1 MGKVTQ
7 RLAGCTDAAAIAAE
21 LRAAL
26 PTLAATEDRQAAV
39 DDVAVFLTA
48 EEEHWRVAMLTLISE
63 LSGDDQDCNVHMELL
78 DVLLTWAAQ
87 ETVQKNHD
95 ILETLLMLFNL
106 VITRLGDGGDGRS
119 WLKWGDQ
126 VLAVVHQ
133 SAVLLEKQELLERAK
148 GEEEVKKCVVKIAAL
163 LLHLRNRIESDDS
176 ATPDL
181 KTVTFVW
188 KNMAKLATGFGPTL
202 VDAAV
207 AGANIDEKDAGGQCA
222 EPFNVDEVL
231 AAVVSSVEQSV
242 GKLLRVLDEQVD
254 AAPELGALKFLKL
267 YWRAFQ
273 RLVAAFGN
281 SLECE
286 LENCVLAVVNVA
298 SSLIYAVRHS
308 QVPATSK
315 PGQELRAMLNQAVE
329 ITEKLTANS
338 GSALDDQAKE
348 NARTLLWYPSN
359 DMVRA
364 VGQRQPA
371 DITNVDMENSIQ
383 WGHLLVLTAFAG
395 SSAANASALADTD
408 TPFSDTNRA
417 VEFSQLF
424 ARYRECALSDSISRS
439 VEATDLFTD
448 LILEYLLSFD
458 SVVELQLNLL
468 KQTLYPDWAQRT
480 LCWEIWRELLCS
492 CWNEA
497 LAVQTLQMLIDVTQ
511 WEDADSGKSFVLA
524 SGVGDEILQLLAF
537 IYADMP
543 LALKDVC
550 MDQVTAVIDMISS
563 EGPGHQFNL
572 LIASQLHLLETL
584 AGVHFLQKYD
594 GPMKDEWVGKYL
606 PMCFEC
612 CGTILE
618 LMTAETKA
626 PTSKRETIFGMVR
639 VLDMCLLVLRGVF
652 DDNEPRQDD
661 IAELSI
667 ILVRMSTEALS
678 QLAKQSKQHGG
689 SQSVKTGLQLSRK
702 RSSSSVKLE
711 KTESR
716 SIERAI
722 ETSLYLLSKLGPV
735 LKSNTNNQCAQ
746 VMKDLLAIIDNMQ
759 NVSKPSDTLVITAR
773 FLNEALFDMQ
783 VAGRDMPVVWQLLLA
798 LFQKLFASTRSVTR
812 PVTQLPLLLSICL
825 DALYDLL
832 AHSNIVE
839 LPGAPL
845 NVLLA
850 GDLKQ
855 SFKESVSMRKL
866 TPEEVGKALDIAQ
879 ANTLESLLR
888 NQSACYRVFIDR
900 FPEEPSGLYAEA
912 NEDCQVTSA
921 VSNKRSSED
930 SEATP
935 QKRHKLSHFVAL
947 CREIEASL
955 SSLDNDE
962 AAANLLTGNEL
973 EEATAV
979 LHKLLAK
986 AAML

>member
-188 KNMAKLATGFGPTL
+188 KVVAALTMNSLNMAKLATGFGPTL

-254 AAPELGALKFLKL
+254 AAPE
-267 YWRAFQ
+267 
-273 RLVAAFGN
+273 
-281 SLECE
+281 
-286 LENCVLAVVNVA
+286 LAVVNVA

-448 LILEYLLSFD
+448 LILD
-458 SVVELQLNLL
+458 
-468 KQTLYPDWAQRT
+468 
-480 LCWEIWRELLCS
+480 
-492 CWNEA
+492 
-497 LAVQTLQMLIDVTQ
+497 
-511 WEDADSGKSFVLA
+511 
-524 SGVGDEILQLLAF
+524 GVGDEILQLLAF

-667 ILVRMSTEALS
+667 IL
-678 QLAKQSKQHGG
+678 
-689 SQSVKTGLQLSRK
+689 
-702 RSSSSVKLE
+702 
-711 KTESR
+711 
-716 SIERAI
+716 
-722 ETSLYLLSKLGPV
+722 
-735 LKSNTNNQCAQ
+735 
-746 VMKDLLAIIDNMQ
+746 
-759 NVSKPSDTLVITAR
+759 
-773 FLNEALFDMQ
+773 
-783 VAGRDMPVVWQLLLA
+783 
-798 LFQKLFASTRSVTR
+798 
-812 PVTQLPLLLSICL
+812 LPLLLSVCL

-839 LPGAPL
+839 LP
-845 NVLLA
+845 A

-888 NQSACYRVFIDR
+888 NQSACYRVFIDQ